1 VVFIIVPVL
10 APSVGGAFLL
20 VGSWHLIFGF
30 LAAIS
35 VAALLWLGIRL
46 PETRNAAEAGRM
58 SLGWVARAYG
68 TAASNRLTL
77 GYTLAT
83 GAVFSALMGYINS
96 AQQIFV
102 DVYRLGGWFPAV
114 FGGVALAVAAASFFN
129 GRFVERLGM
138 RPISHWALV
147 GFVASTVAHFAIAEV
162 FGTPPLAVFVGLLAV
177 ALFCFGLIM
186 PNFNAIAM
194 EPMGKIAGTASSF
207 VGAVTTAIA
216 ALGGYL
222 IGRAFDGTPT
232 PLVAGFA
239 ASGLACL
246 ALVLVTE
253 RGRLFQSV
261 SR

>member
-1 VVFIIVPVL
+1 
-10 APSVGGAFLL
+10 
-20 VGSWHLIFGF
+20 
-30 LAAIS
+30 
-35 VAALLWLGIRL
+35 
-46 PETRNAAEAGRM
+46 
-58 SLGWVARAYG
+58 
-68 TAASNRLTL
+68 
-77 GYTLAT
+77 
-83 GAVFSALMGYINS
+83 
-96 AQQIFV
+96 
-102 DVYRLGGWFPAV
+102 
-114 FGGVALAVAAASFFN
+114 
-129 GRFVERLGM
+129 M
-138 RPISHWALV
+138 RPISHWALI
-147 GFVASTVAHFAIAEV
+147 GFVVSTVAHFAIAELI
-162 FGTPPLAVFVGLLAV
+162 GTPPLAVFVALLAV

-222 IGRAFDGTPT
+222 IGRAFDGTAT

-253 RGRLFQSV
+253 RGRLFRSV